1 MKRVI
6 MHHIFNIWQES
17 WSQQMDNKLHSV
29 KPVIGAWPVMPL
41 RRTDVKLTRL
51 RIGHTR
57 FTHRHLLFGE
67 RAPECYLRCS
77 VRPYIPNPLRC
88 FQCQRF
94 GHSKPTCRG
103 KPTCARCGAV
113 GHDSGECNGPE
124 KCVNCKGD
132 HPSYS
137 RSCSTWNLDK
147 EIITVKIKN
156 RLTYPEARLAVTNR
170 TPIQGLSYAAVAK
183 KVTTSSGTQ
192 TSPVT
197 IIDNSKEKAPE
208 QPSQKHSPR
217 KDNKKIIVKPK
228 TTLKKKPGKNVSLKI
243 AREANSLYEST
254 PVSKRSRRRKTSQTS
269 DAMDTDVNPSDT
281 DYVIALQETFLKS
294 CHTAKIRRYGCVRKD
309 TEGSSVSG
317 GVCIFTSLDI
327 PSSALSLHTSLQ
339 AVAVRIHSTSLFTV
353 CCLYLPPNVV
363 IRQQDLNDLVDQLP
377 APFVILGDFNGHS
390 TLWGSVKTNHRG
402 RQIEQVLSDHC
413 LCLLNHEE
421 PTHFHEPTRSFH
433 TLDLAICSPSLLPIL
448 NFSVEKDLYN
458 SDHFP
463 VVLSNDYDAGGKTFP
478 PRYSYSRAE
487 WALFSQLAVISDAMV
502 KTESVDTAVQDVT
515 NVLIDAADLSI
526 PKSSSHSFQ
535 RYKPWWNADC
545 QTAYK
550 NQRKLWGT
558 FRRYPTTE
566 NLIAFKRA
574 KALARRIRR
583 QCQRE
588 SWIKYVSS
596 ITSST
601 TSQQLWRKVKAANGL
616 YRDFSIPIL
625 ETSTALYSSPLD
637 VANLIGKTFASVS
650 SSDSYRPAFQATKNR
665 LERTPINFR
674 CRQPLPYNCDFDMF
688 ELKRA
693 LSSAHN
699 TSPGPDGISY
709 VLLRHLSADSLVSLL
724 YLFNRIWR
732 EQVYPTQW
740 QEAIVIPILKPG
752 KDPKNPLSY
761 RPIALTSCLCK
772 TLERMVNARLVYQLE
787 KNKCIPL
794 FQSGFRKGRSTL
806 DNIITLEN
814 KIRNA
819 FVRRNHLVSIFFDIE
834 KAYDRTWR
842 YGILRTLFDFG
853 FRGNLPTFIK
863 KFLNLRT
870 FRGDCGTLS
879 APPLPKLREF
889 LREYFECHPFICH
902 ISHILNV
909 LSPSIQASLYVD
921 DLQISCEGSDMRMI
935 ERQLQ
940 TAVNNILKWCDTN
953 GHSISASKSCCVHF
967 CRKRGI
973 HPDPDIRIRD
983 IQIPV
988 VPDVRFLGVIFD
1000 RRLTFLPYIL
1010 QLRKRCEKSLN
1021 FLKVLSNTSWGA
1033 DRTSLLRVYQ
1043 AIVLSRIE
1051 YGCVVYGSACN
1062 STLKKLDPVHHMALR
1077 ICSGAFRTSPV
1088 QSLYVNCHQL
1098 PLDLRRRKLSLA
1110 FYFKILSV
1118 PSHPLQNVYMSTS
1131 MKRLYDARPSNIR
1144 PFMDRMKLHISELD
1158 LPNARHFLQHFH
1170 CRSCRHLPCT
1180 SPIDS
1185 TMPRKYCIYTD
1196 SMSVLEALE
1205 NYHDR
1210 CHPVVCTILDLT
1222 SRLYSKGFD
1231 IVFCWLPSHV
1241 GIIGNEQAD
1250 SAAKSATTH
1259 LPLAVPLSDMKRV
1272 IMHHIFKIWQESW
1285 SQQLDN
1291 KLHSVKPVIEHG
1303 L

>member
-1 MKRVI
+1 MLLASIGMNHLCVCRAWRPVSLERRVLVIEGSQHIALASASGKREKGLSATVG
-6 MHHIFNIWQES
+6 
-17 WSQQMDNKLHSV
+17 SV
-29 KPVIGAWPVMPL
+29 KAVSKMRSGDLLVEISTTKQAEQLLALQMLANIPITVLPHANLNSSRGVISESDLYNVPEQEILEGLQDQKVCAV
-41 RRTDVKLTRL
+41 RRITIRRDGQVVNTKHLILTFACPDL
-51 RIGHTR
+51 PQFITAG
-57 FTHRHLLFGE
+57 
-67 RAPECYLRCS
+67 YLRCS

-113 GHDSGECNGPE
+113 GHDSGE
-124 KCVNCKGD
+124 
-132 HPSYS
+132 
-137 RSCSTWNLDK
+137 L
-147 EIITVKIKN
+147 KIKN
-156 RLTYPEARLAVTNR
+156 RLTYPEARLAVSNR

-281 DYVIALQETFLKS
+281 DYVIGQASEEDESLLEANFKQATSNPLTGTLLPLSPKDNFPALQETFLKS

-463 VVLSNDYDAGGKTFP
+463 VVLSHDYDAGGKTFP

-487 WALFSQLAVISDAMV
+487 WALFTQLAVISDAMV

-596 ITSST
+596 ITSSSYQPT
-601 TSQQLWRKVKAANGL
+601 VM
-616 YRDFSIPIL
+616 
-625 ETSTALYSSPLD
+625 EED
-637 VANLIGKTFASVS
+637 VANVIGKTFASVS
-650 SSDSYRPAFQATKNR
+650 SSDSYSPAFQATKNR

-674 CRQPLPYNCDFDMF
+674 CRQPLLYNCDIDMF

-709 VLLRHLSADSLVSLL
+709 ELLRHLNEDSL
-724 YLFNRIWR
+724 
-732 EQVYPTQW
+732 
-740 QEAIVIPILKPG
+740 
-752 KDPKNPLSY
+752 
-761 RPIALTSCLCK
+761 
-772 TLERMVNARLVYQLE
+772 
-787 KNKCIPL
+787 
-794 FQSGFRKGRSTL
+794 
-806 DNIITLEN
+806 
-814 KIRNA
+814 
-819 FVRRNHLVSIFFDIE
+819 
-834 KAYDRTWR
+834 
-842 YGILRTLFDFG
+842 
-853 FRGNLPTFIK
+853 
-863 KFLNLRT
+863 
-870 FRGDCGTLS
+870 
-879 APPLPKLREF
+879 
-889 LREYFECHPFICH
+889 
-902 ISHILNV
+902 
-909 LSPSIQASLYVD
+909 ASLYVD

-973 HPDPDIRIRD
+973 HPDPEIRIRD
-983 IQIPV
+983 IQIPCCQT
-988 VPDVRFLGVIFD
+988 PLG
-1000 RRLTFLPYIL
+1000 
-1010 QLRKRCEKSLN
+1010 
-1021 FLKVLSNTSWGA
+1021 GA

-1043 AIVLSRIE
+1043 AIVLSRID
-1051 YGCVVYGSACN
+1051 YGCVAYGSACN
-1062 STLKKLDPVHHMALR
+1062 STLQKLDPVHHMALR

-1158 LPNARHFLQHFH
+1158 LPNVHIQQRNLFLFQPLNTPRFH
-1170 CRSCRHLPCT
+1170 YINPFATYSKSTVAPVVFQRVFAYHRSQYSRYSAIYTDGSKRADYVGCGVVIEDIMHGYRLDT
-1180 SPIDS
+1180 SCSIFTAEAVAIYRALQLIDS

-1196 SMSVLEALE
+1196 SMV
-1205 NYHDR
+1205 
-1210 CHPVVCTILDLT
+1210 
-1222 SRLYSKGFD
+1222 YSKRLKTTT
-1231 IVFCWLPSHV
+1231 I
-1241 GIIGNEQAD
+1241 
-1250 SAAKSATTH
+1250 AAIQWYVRYSK
-1259 LPLAVPLSDMKRV
+1259 LRV
-1272 IMHHIFKIWQESW
+1272 DCTARVSISCFAGCQ
-1285 SQQLDN
+1285 
-1291 KLHSVKPVIEHG
+1291 VT
-1303 L
+1303 

>member
-1 MKRVI
+1 MPERILDPVCV
-6 MHHIFNIWQES
+6 FN
-17 WSQQMDNKLHSV
+17 H
-29 KPVIGAWPVMPL
+29 
-41 RRTDVKLTRL
+41 
-51 RIGHTR
+51 
-57 FTHRHLLFGE
+57 
-67 RAPECYLRCS
+67 
-77 VRPYIPNPLRC
+77 
-88 FQCQRF
+88 
-94 GHSKPTCRG
+94 
-103 KPTCARCGAV
+103 
-113 GHDSGECNGPE
+113 
-124 KCVNCKGD
+124 
-132 HPSYS
+132 
-137 RSCSTWNLDK
+137 
-147 EIITVKIKN
+147 
-156 RLTYPEARLAVTNR
+156 
-170 TPIQGLSYAAVAK
+170 
-183 KVTTSSGTQ
+183 
-192 TSPVT
+192 
-197 IIDNSKEKAPE
+197 
-208 QPSQKHSPR
+208 
-217 KDNKKIIVKPK
+217 IVKYQPTVMEK
-228 TTLKKKPGKNVSLKI
+228 G
-243 AREANSLYEST
+243 
-254 PVSKRSRRRKTSQTS
+254 Q
-269 DAMDTDVNPSDT
+269 
-281 DYVIALQETFLKS
+281 
-294 CHTAKIRRYGCVRKD
+294 
-309 TEGSSVSG
+309 SSEWPLSG
-317 GVCIFTSLDI
+317 I
-327 PSSALSLHTSLQ
+327 
-339 AVAVRIHSTSLFTV
+339 
-353 CCLYLPPNVV
+353 
-363 IRQQDLNDLVDQLP
+363 
-377 APFVILGDFNGHS
+377 
-390 TLWGSVKTNHRG
+390 
-402 RQIEQVLSDHC
+402 
-413 LCLLNHEE
+413 
-421 PTHFHEPTRSFH
+421 
-433 TLDLAICSPSLLPIL
+433 
-448 NFSVEKDLYN
+448 
-458 SDHFP
+458 
-463 VVLSNDYDAGGKTFP
+463 
-478 PRYSYSRAE
+478 
-487 WALFSQLAVISDAMV
+487 
-502 KTESVDTAVQDVT
+502 
-515 NVLIDAADLSI
+515 
-526 PKSSSHSFQ
+526 SHS
-535 RYKPWWNADC
+535 D
-545 QTAYK
+545 
-550 NQRKLWGT
+550 
-558 FRRYPTTE
+558 
-566 NLIAFKRA
+566 I
-574 KALARRIRR
+574 
-583 QCQRE
+583 
-588 SWIKYVSS
+588 
-596 ITSST
+596 
-601 TSQQLWRKVKAANGL
+601 
-616 YRDFSIPIL
+616 
-625 ETSTALYSSPLD
+625 ETSTALFSSPLD
-637 VANLIGKTFASVS
+637 VANLIGETFASVS
-650 SSDSYRPAFQATKNR
+650 SSDSYSPAFQATKNR

-674 CRQPLPYNCDFDMF
+674 CRQPLLYNCDIDMF

-709 VLLRHLSADSLVSLL
+709 ELLRHLNEDSLVSLL

-772 TLERMVNARLVYQLE
+772 TLERVVNARLVYQLE

-853 FRGNLPTFIK
+853 FRGNLPTFIQN
-863 KFLNLRT
+863 FLKLRT
-870 FRGDCGTLS
+870 FRVRLAGTLS
-879 APPLPKLREF
+879 APFTQAEGVPQGSILSVTL
-889 LREYFECHPFICH
+889 FICH
-902 ISHILNV
+902 ISSILNI

-973 HPDPDIRIRD
+973 HPDPEIRIRD

-988 VPDVRFLGVIFD
+988 VPD
-1000 RRLTFLPYIL
+1000 
-1010 QLRKRCEKSLN
+1010 
-1021 FLKVLSNTSWGA
+1021 VLSNTSWGA

-1043 AIVLSRIE
+1043 AIVLSRID

-1088 QSLYVNCHQL
+1088 QSLYINCHQL
-1098 PLDLRRRKLSLA
+1098 PLDLRRRKLSIA

-1158 LPNARHFLQHFH
+1158 LPNVPPVVFQRVFAYHRSQYSRYSAIYTDGSKRADYVGCGVVIEDIMHGYRLDTSCSIFTAEAVAIYRALQ
-1170 CRSCRHLPCT
+1170 L
-1180 SPIDS
+1180 IDS

-1210 CHPVVCTILDLT
+1210 CHPVVCTILDIT
-1222 SRLYSKGFD
+1222 SRMYSKGFD

-1291 KLHSVKPVIEHG
+1291 KLHSVKPVIGAWPVMPMRRTDVKLTRLRIGHTRFTHRHLLFGERAPECPSCHVSYTVRHILIDCPVFNHHRITFFHTSILTLSDLVG
-1303 L
+1303 ESPHQNLFAFIKKIGFLYLI